1 MLEQLRGRIAA
12 YLAAH
17 EVCIISTQGTTGAS
31 AVLARYHL
39 APGTVGTDALQVDC
53 LLPRW
58 ADVTYHLEQDPELL
72 LIIPDAQGDTLRWL
86 QARGTARPVPAA
98 DWAERLSDVRLEERY
113 VAMRVTP
120 QRIDLVDESQG
131 WGVCET
137 LDI

>member
-1 MLEQLRGRIAA
+1 MLEQLRDRIAA
-12 YLAAH
+12 FLAAH
-17 EVCIISTQGTTGAS
+17 WVCIISTQGTTGTS
-31 AVLARYHL
+31 AVLARYHF
-39 APGTVGTDALQVDC
+39 ASRTVGTDALQVDC

-58 ADVTYHLEQDPELL
+58 ADVTYHLEQDPGLL
-72 LIIPDAQGDTLRWL
+72 LIIPDPQRDGLRWV
-86 QARGTARPVPAA
+86 QMRGSAQPVLAT
-98 DWAERLSDVRLEERY
+98 DWAERLSDVRIEERY